1 MPKFKFFH
9 LFELPILYYID
20 VNRLRSK
27 YFELAKQLHPDYFSQ
42 NTEAEQA
49 QKINESAELNLAFK
63 TLSSDKLRLEYL
75 LQCFDFL
82 GASLENQT
90 EIQPSPSFLTEM
102 LELNEE
108 LIDASEE
115 NIHSLQQKI
124 SALEQEKEKE
134 IQKILLAFDQ
144 AKEIQNK
151 GDELKK
157 VIQPYLELKYILRAK
172 ENLSMFA
179 SS

>member
-1 MPKFKFFH
+1 
-9 LFELPILYYID
+9 
-20 VNRLRSK
+20 
-27 YFELAKQLHPDYFSQ
+27 
-42 NTEAEQA
+42 
-49 QKINESAELNLAFK
+49 
-63 TLSSDKLRLEYL
+63 
-75 LQCFDFL
+75 
-82 GASLENQT
+82 
-90 EIQPSPSFLTEM
+90 M